1 MNKYHVIV
9 SGRVIKDY
17 EVDADC
23 REDAIVE
30 ALEYFN
36 EFATRDFTDCDSV
49 SDVFIDVKQVQDEEI
64 DDDNIDEE

>member
-30 ALEYFN
+30 ALEYYN
-36 EFATRDFTDCDSV
+36 EFATRDFTDYDSV
-49 SDVFIDVKQVQDEEI
+49 SDVFLDVKQIQDEEL
-64 DDDNIDEE
+64 DDENINEE